1 TKQEAGF
8 SLIELMVAMTITLIV
23 TGAIYGLLTSGGNAF
38 KREPELSD
46 RQQNVRMA
54 MDLIQRDVSN
64 AGSGMGAWVQAFT
77 NNLDTQGPLVSILP
91 TVGGGSRTI
100 QGQNDFLE
108 ILGNDGTCPVLA
120 TCKDAGVNLGTPEQ

>member
-1 TKQEAGF
+1 
-8 SLIELMVAMTITLIV
+8 
-23 TGAIYGLLTSGGNAF
+23 GGNAF

-64 AGSGMGAWVQAFT
+64 AGSGMGAWLQAFT
-77 NNLDTQGPLVSILP
+77 NNLDAQGPLVSILP
-91 TVGGGSRTI
+91 TVSGGSRAI

-108 ILGNDGTCPVLA
+108 ILGNDGTCSLRA
-120 TCKDAGVNLGTPEQ
+120 TGKEPGARLGSP